1 MTYKIFIVGALSAL
15 VGVQTVRAQVTVD
28 VAKITCKQYLAY
40 TVTDPRFI
48 AIWLSGY
55 YNGKRNNMLIDTG
68 AFKKNVDK
76 VEDFCR
82 MNLDDTVV
90 HAVETTL
97 GLGK

>member
-1 MTYKIFIVGALSAL
+1 MIYKLFIFGALSAL
-15 VGVQTVRAQVTVD
+15 VGVQAAQAQVTVD
-28 VAKITCKQYLAY
+28 VSKITCKQYLAY

-76 VEDFCR
+76 VEDYCR
-82 MNLDDTVV
+82 LNLDETVV
-90 HAVETTL
+90 RAVEITF

>member
-1 MTYKIFIVGALSAL
+1 MTYKLFMFGALSAL
-15 VGVQTVRAQVTVD
+15 VGVQAAHAQVTVD

-40 TVTDPRFI
+40 TVTDPRYI

-55 YNGKRNNMLIDTG
+55 YNGKRNNMVIDTG
-68 AFKKNVDK
+68 GLKKNVDK
-76 VEDFCR
+76 VEDYCR

-90 HAVETTL
+90 HAVETMF